1 MSSLDDD
8 DDYSVRYFYDGFC
21 DNDSGLSMYPESEGS
36 DEFTLPWLVK
46 ESATTNTDN
55 PRPKILIVG
64 AGIGGLTL
72 AALLQHTGYDFEI
85 FEREHEIAPSGRRET
100 ALMLYSLSYDFF

>member
-1 MSSLDDD
+1 MSSFSED

-36 DEFTLPWLVK
+36 GEFTLPWLVK
-46 ESATTNTDN
+46 EAVMTNTDN
-55 PRPKILIVG
+55 PRPKVLIVG

-72 AALLQHTGYDFEI
+72 AALLQHTGYDYEVY
-85 FEREHEIAPSGRRET
+85 EREHEIQPSGR
-100 ALMLYSLSYDFF
+100 